1 MENYCLLLPDYF
13 NIGPQ
18 LTMIKRG
25 HCVHCSYMVDHVAT
39 LVIWTMVSDV
49 RSQGCI

>member
-1 MENYCLLLPDYF
+1 MENYCLLLPDHF
-13 NIGPQ
+13 NIRPQ

-25 HCVHCSYMVDHVAT
+25 HCVHCSYIVDHVAT
-39 LVIWTMVSDV
+39 MVIWTMVSDV